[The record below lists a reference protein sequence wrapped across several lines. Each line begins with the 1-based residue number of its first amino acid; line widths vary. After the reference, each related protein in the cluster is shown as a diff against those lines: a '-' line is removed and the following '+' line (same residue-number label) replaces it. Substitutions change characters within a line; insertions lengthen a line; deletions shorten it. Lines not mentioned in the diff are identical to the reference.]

1 MKSARE
7 ASAAGGG
14 SGPRLTRP
22 GTIRGLW
29 WGGGILLVLVT
40 LGDLVI
46 HRHAPVPI
54 AGTFG
59 FASFFGFAACA
70 AMVVVAKLLGW
81 VLKRRDAY
89 YEP

>member
-14 SGPRLTRP
+14 SGPWLTRP
-22 GTIRGLW
+22 STIRGLW
-29 WGGGILLVLVT
+29 WGGGAVLVLVT
-40 LGDLVI
+40 LSDLVI
-46 HRHAPVPI
+46 HRHAPVPL

-59 FASFFGFAACA
+59 FASFFGFATCA

-81 VLKRRDAY
+81 VLKRRDTY